1 VKQSRIKSQFGH
13 ARFAPIVLKKSPMNN
28 SEPFPRNNDSIA
40 AGILNHCYITKARLD
55 RKLQAKYALR
65 LFQHNPPLADISET
79 VPGIVN
85 GRAAWR
91 GNEKC
96 HFVFGPRLRH
106 AISSSRGAGRTLK
119 ALIRCDGGVHPAI
132 LHHIVRRTEAEIVH
146 MIGNIE
152 PAMHHALRDDEHI
165 TDRQFDFA

>member
-65 LFQHNPPLADISET
+65 LFQHNRRRADTIT
-79 VPGIVN
+79 GD
-85 GRAAWR
+85 ALLYL
-91 GNEKC
+91 
-96 HFVFGPRLRH
+96 GPRN
-106 AISSSRGAGRTLK
+106 
-119 ALIRCDGGVHPAI
+119 AL
-132 LHHIVRRTEAEIVH
+132 VRAK
-146 MIGNIE
+146 MG
-152 PAMHHALRDDEHI
+152 
-165 TDRQFDFA
+165 